1 MRVLGLDVGERRIGV
16 AVSDS
21 DARLAVPLTTIVR
34 KDLATDT
41 EEISH
46 LIALEDIS
54 LLVVGLPISLDGTI
68 GPQARRIQEF
78 VDLLRPAVTIPVEF
92 WDERYSTAQADALL
106 RERPRS
112 RKAHERQDA
121 LAAAI
126 ILQDYLDS
134 KKGAA

>member
-1 MRVLGLDVGERRIGV
+1 MRVLGLDVGDRRIGV

-21 DARLAVPLTTIVR
+21 DTRLAIPLTTIVR
-34 KDLATDT
+34 KGPAADT
-41 EEISH
+41 GEISD
-46 LIALEDIS
+46 LIAREDIT
-54 LLVVGLPISLDGTI
+54 LLVVGLPISLDGTL
-68 GPQARRIQEF
+68 GPQARRVEEF
-78 VDLLRPAVTIPVEF
+78 VARLRPAVEIPIEF

-134 KKGAA
+134 KKAA